1 MQGEWAKCI
10 ASLRDVLG
18 STAVQGRV
26 CGGDHACHPHRR
38 PNGTAGNESKR
49 TARAGAHCPSL
60 PGKRP
65 EQRFHSA
72 DDLAFALEALSGS
85 SNRTGAPVARG
96 AIRRGRAITT
106 IALVLVGVGVGIAA
120 DRMLRTTRAAESP
133 SYRRLTYERGS
144 LGQARFAPDG
154 NTVVYHAAWRGDP
167 TGVFTIRL
175 DSRESRPLGLSNATL
190 YAVSSKGEL
199 AVGLEASEPFGVR
212 DLPSSAPTLSRVP
225 LAGGAPREV
234 LDRVTWADWSPDGSD
249 VAVVRRLEN
258 SQRVEFPIGTVLYET
273 NNNLTHLRVSPGA
286 SGSRLLI
293 IPGPI
298 RSAPVLW

>member
-1 MQGEWAKCI
+1 MARGSNWSFHDPPRQPGI
-10 ASLRDVLG
+10 ASARTEQRDV
-18 STAVQGRV
+18 V
-26 CGGDHACHPHRR
+26 
-38 PNGTAGNESKR
+38 
-49 TARAGAHCPSL
+49 
-60 PGKRP
+60 
-65 EQRFHSA
+65 
-72 DDLAFALEALSGS
+72 
-85 SNRTGAPVARG
+85 
-96 AIRRGRAITT
+96 
-106 IALVLVGVGVGIAA
+106 
-120 DRMLRTTRAAESP
+120 
-133 SYRRLTYERGS
+133 RL
-144 LGQARFAPDG
+144 
-154 NTVVYHAAWRGDP
+154 
-167 TGVFTIRL
+167 
-175 DSRESRPLGLSNATL
+175 
-190 YAVSSKGEL
+190 SSKGEL